1 MGRTLDNKKIMEHRK
16 EFTSMPHSKPKRI
29 RRAATPQDV
38 VNGETI
44 VFQYNLA
51 GLAGLSL
58 LWIAPSMTIVP
69 TPVKKLALDN
79 NIRVLQYEKIRKE
92 DISDE

>member
-29 RRAATPQDV
+29 RKAATPQDI

-44 VFQYNLA
+44 IFQYNLA
-51 GLAGLSL
+51 GLVGLGL
-58 LWIAPSMTIVP
+58 LWIAPSMAMVP
-69 TPVKKLALDN
+69 TPVKIGFSLLYLISGCSCWVN
-79 NIRVLQYEKIRKE
+79 KE
-92 DISDE
+92 E